1 MKENNTEI
9 NIENIK
15 TDDDF
20 VMEINEDTFV
30 ETETQNIT
38 YNTDTNL
45 HKSNLFKLKTCRLLP
60 EALNTYFNISQ
71 NEIKL
76 QGSTEE
82 QNTKEKNQ
90 GKLILI

>member
-1 MKENNTEI
+1 MKGNNREI

-20 VMEINEDTFV
+20 VKGMLEVNFFEI
-30 ETETQNIT
+30 ETQNIT
-38 YNTDTNL
+38 KNTDTNL
-45 HKSNLFKLKTCRLLP
+45 VD
-60 EALNTYFNISQ
+60 ISQ

-76 QGSTEE
+76 QGSTVE

>member
-1 MKENNTEI
+1 MKGNNREI

-20 VMEINEDTFV
+20 VKGMLEVNFFEI
-30 ETETQNIT
+30 ETQNIT
-38 YNTDTNL
+38 KNTDTNL
-45 HKSNLFKLKTCRLLP
+45 VD
-60 EALNTYFNISQ
+60 ISQ